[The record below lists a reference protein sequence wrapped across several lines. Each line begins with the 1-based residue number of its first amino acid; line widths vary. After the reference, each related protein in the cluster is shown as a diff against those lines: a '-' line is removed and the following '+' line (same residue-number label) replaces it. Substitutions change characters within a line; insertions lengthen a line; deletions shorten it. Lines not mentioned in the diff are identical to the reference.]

1 VAAAD
6 QARAELAAL
15 TARHDTLSADLAAAR
30 EAATTAAGRV
40 DDLTVR
46 LRAAE
51 TDRDEAQRR
60 MTQLADQVSHLAA
73 ALAQLGSRDAGPRPA

>member
-1 VAAAD
+1 E
-6 QARAELAAL
+6 QARAELADLA
-15 TARHDTLSADLAAAR
+15 ARHDTLRADLAAAR
-30 EAATTAAGRV
+30 EAATAAEGRA

-60 MTQLADQVSHLAA
+60 TAQLADQVSHLAA
-73 ALAQLGSRDAGPRPA
+73 ALANLGSARQAS